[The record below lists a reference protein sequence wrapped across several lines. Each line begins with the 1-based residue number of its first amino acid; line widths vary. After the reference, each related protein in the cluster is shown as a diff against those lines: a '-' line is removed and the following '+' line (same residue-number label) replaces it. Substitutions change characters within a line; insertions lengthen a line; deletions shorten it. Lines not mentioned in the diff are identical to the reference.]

1 MALETNADSKIKTDA
16 DFDVDSDDDNDAE
29 GNDDDNGAVVV
40 HVAHGD
46 DDGDDNG
53 ACCTWV
59 EGNSMQNVASI
70 PLSTAAL
77 TLHYFCT
84 AFTPT
89 LRYFCVAFSMYLH
102 CFCCASISTE
112 FALRLHC
119 ICTAFAISTELHWFA
134 IFGTLDSVALC
145 HLLNYIREC
154 KLFKR

>member
-1 MALETNADSKIKTDA
+1 
-16 DFDVDSDDDNDAE
+16 
-29 GNDDDNGAVVV
+29 
-40 HVAHGD
+40 
-46 DDGDDNG
+46 
-53 ACCTWV
+53 
-59 EGNSMQNVASI
+59 MQNVASI
-70 PLSTAAL
+70 PLSAAAL

-134 IFGTLDSVALC
+134 IFGTWDSVALC
-145 HLLNYIREC
+145 HPLNYIREC
-154 KLFKR
+154 KLFKRCTKIQIHITLTIRVNAHWWMSARPEKRCPALSRGGMHLAVMRKANEE